1 MNIPIKHLDNKFV
14 DDQTYPAQLIARGVK
29 QCTDFGIFQ
38 RKKGFCD
45 VTFSRTSRGVKSF
58 LLWPGTNVPSLVQI
72 QKGVPYFQ
80 KKIHYILKNVLL
92 AVPFQDSVLRM
103 PKITNTATL
112 LNFTNFTLGILQY
125 SITTFVQY
133 ENEGLPDYIPI
144 MQESEIGVTVN
155 LM

>member
-1 MNIPIKHLDNKFV
+1 
-14 DDQTYPAQLIARGVK
+14 
-29 QCTDFGIFQ
+29 
-38 RKKGFCD
+38 
-45 VTFSRTSRGVKSF
+45 
-58 LLWPGTNVPSLVQI
+58 
-72 QKGVPYFQ
+72 
-80 KKIHYILKNVLL
+80 
-92 AVPFQDSVLRM
+92 M